1 MAKFNIDFTDA
12 KEFNMCGKGEH
23 NFKITQAE
31 IKDYI
36 KDGEARQKIE
46 LTCEV
51 FGGTDS
57 GAKIFYSIFLKNPT
71 GLFMFMNRIGAK
83 VEKRNY
89 VLDTNTFIGK
99 LFVANV
105 ETESYTK
112 SDGTTGTKA
121 VIVDTSIRK
130 YVQESTY
137 NDLDYED
144 DISINNDD
152 IPFE

>member
-23 NFKITQAE
+23 NFKITHAE
-31 IKDYI
+31 IKDYT
-36 KDGEARQKIE
+36 KEGEARQKIE

-51 FGGTDS
+51 FGGADS
-57 GAKIFYSIFLKNPT
+57 GAKVFYSIFLKNPT

-89 VLDTNTFIGK
+89 TLDTNIFIGK

-105 ETESYTK
+105 ETENYTK
-112 SDGTTGTKA
+112 GDGTTGTKA

-130 YVQESTY
+130 YIPINTSETF
-137 NDLDYED
+137 DDED
-144 DISINNDD
+144 AIDISDDD